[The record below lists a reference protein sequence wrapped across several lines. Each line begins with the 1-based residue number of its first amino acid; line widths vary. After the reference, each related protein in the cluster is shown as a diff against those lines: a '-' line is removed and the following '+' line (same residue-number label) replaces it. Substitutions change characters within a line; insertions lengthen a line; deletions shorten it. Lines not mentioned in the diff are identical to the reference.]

1 MSLLD
6 FIAFFIYT
14 LIFYFLFSIS
24 RKKIKDERLR
34 IYHRNFFWIKV
45 FSSFCYGIFVL
56 YISLG
61 DTTTLYFPEGY
72 NLYKLI
78 LHTPSKFYLLF
89 SSGKDID
96 ANMLS
101 NPNEIGYFA
110 DAGNFMVIRI
120 TALLCFI
127 TFGKYMAINLFFS
140 MIAFTGVWKL
150 YRFFCEQY
158 PQLYK
163 QFALAILYLPTF
175 TFWSSGI
182 LKEPLVISALGW
194 LTYSLYQLAYK
205 KRNVIKNTIR
215 IFISIY
221 IFSVVK
227 VYIIISYLPAFIIF
241 LLLKNAML
249 VKNKLGKILLVM
261 IFISGSIF
269 AFVQFSDT
277 MIGSLGKYAGDNLA
291 EGISARQ
298 ENFNTQSKEAE
309 GSFFSLGVTFDGTV
323 SSLVK
328 MAPAALVATLFRPF
342 LWESRNVSTLLSS
355 LESLAI
361 MLLTLIVIVKV
372 GIWKF
377 CGSIVK
383 YPIILYCFFFSM
395 VFAIFVGAT
404 TLNFGTLVRYK
415 IPAMPFYVISLLLI
429 LYYNNKIKSEEVKK
443 DLDDPVSAS

>member
-1 MSLLD
+1 
-6 FIAFFIYT
+6 
-14 LIFYFLFSIS
+14 
-24 RKKIKDERLR
+24 
-34 IYHRNFFWIKV
+34 
-45 FSSFCYGIFVL
+45 
-56 YISLG
+56 
-61 DTTTLYFPEGY
+61 
-72 NLYKLI
+72 
-78 LHTPSKFYLLF
+78 
-89 SSGKDID
+89 
-96 ANMLS
+96 
-101 NPNEIGYFA
+101 
-110 DAGNFMVIRI
+110 
-120 TALLCFI
+120 
-127 TFGKYMAINLFFS
+127 
-140 MIAFTGVWKL
+140 
-150 YRFFCEQY
+150 
-158 PQLYK
+158 
-163 QFALAILYLPTF
+163 
-175 TFWSSGI
+175 
-182 LKEPLVISALGW
+182 
-194 LTYSLYQLAYK
+194 QLAYK